1 MSAGPTTATVAAP
14 GNGGNGGNGVEPPI
28 PPAPATIHDTG
39 LSGEAVADLILK
51 TLYVQGARSGQQLVA
66 EIKLPFGIL
75 DEQLFT
81 MQQRRF
87 VEVRST
93 TGPGRGG
100 YIFELSGLGRDR
112 AKEAMEANLY
122 VGPAPVPLAVYR
134 EWIDKQSIR
143 REHTTRGRV
152 EAGFSHLVL
161 DRDIIEMLGPAINSS
176 HSVFLHGDPGNGK
189 TAIAE
194 AIASMMGG
202 SIYLPYAVEISGQV
216 MMLYDPVYHRPLD
229 GGGLDPA
236 GQAGG
241 PDWLRSVAEH
251 DERFVRISRPVV
263 FVGGELTL
271 EQLDLQYDV
280 HSKIY
285 QAPFQLKAAGGVL
298 IIDDFGRQQVAPKD
312 LLNRWIVPLEKRVDF
327 LTLHTGIKFPVP
339 FDCLLLFATN
349 LHPHELV
356 DEAFLRRIQYKV
368 QVESPNRPNFEA
380 IFQRVCASRNVEYDP
395 AAVEFI
401 YRYWYDMRGIPPR
414 GCHPRDIVE
423 HLLDIV
429 RFEERP
435 AVLAPDLLDRA
446 CHSYFLV
453 QNAAHMGL

>member
-1 MSAGPTTATVAAP
+1 MSASATTAATAA
-14 GNGGNGGNGVEPPI
+14 GGGHGSAPPV
-28 PPAPATIHDTG
+28 PPAPLTLHDTG
-39 LSGEAVADLILK
+39 LSAEAVSDLILK

-66 EIKLPFGIL
+66 EIRLPFGIL

-81 MQQRRF
+81 LQQRRLL
-87 VEVRST
+87 EVRST

-122 VGPAPVPLAVYR
+122 VGPAPVPLEVYR
-134 EWIDKQSIR
+134 EWIEKQSIR
-143 REHTTRGRV
+143 REHTTRARV

-161 DRDIIEMLGPAINSS
+161 DREIIEMLGPAINSS

-194 AIASMMGG
+194 AIANMMGG
-202 SIYLPYAVEISGQV
+202 SIYLPYAVEISGQI
-216 MMLYDPVYHRPLD
+216 MMLYDPVYHRALD
-229 GGGLDPA
+229 GDGLDPA
-236 GQAGG
+236 RPGGAASG
-241 PDWLRSVAEH
+241 PDWLRNVPEH
-251 DERFVRISRPVV
+251 DERFVRIARPVV

-271 EQLDLQYDV
+271 EQLDLQYDL

-312 LLNRWIVPLEKRVDF
+312 LLNRWIVPLEKRVDY

-368 QVESPNRPNFEA
+368 QVESPSRKNYEL

-401 YRYWYDMRGIPPR
+401 YRYWYELRGIQPR

-446 CHSYFLV
+446 CRSYFLV
-453 QNAAHMGL
+453 QNAAQMGL